1 MSHVYVS
8 EEKLFEI
15 ITRIL
20 CDCIPLTLI
29 DAVCFFGQTTEN
41 DEPMIMSAANIQVD
55 GLARLVAVTG
65 FGGEKNGIFEVR
77 SSKSFANEIMK
88 FGVAPENI
96 VSFPLS
102 KKFPPCTDAEAIGV
116 VEFAKTQGWRS
127 IAVTV
132 TPLHQVRAFIS
143 TVSAA
148 IKYYP
153 ELKVYSMPS
162 EALPWTE
169 EVIHSQSAPRAKRS
183 EQFGG
188 ELAKLAK
195 YSGKGD
201 HVSPDEILAYLNR
214 RDQ

>member
-1 MSHVYVS
+1 MEFSYAPEAVI
-8 EEKLFEI
+8 FELVA
-15 ITRIL
+15 RIL
-20 CDCIPLTLI
+20 CDCVPNEPT
-29 DAVCFFGQTTEN
+29 DAVCFYGQTTEN
-41 DEPMIMSAANIQVD
+41 DTPMIESAAFIHMN
-55 GLARLVAVTG
+55 GAARLVAITG
-65 FGGEKNGIFEVR
+65 FAGEKNGSFEVR

-88 FGVAPENI
+88 LGVASENI
-96 VSFPLS
+96 ISFPLS
-102 KKFPPCTDAEAIGV
+102 KKFPPCTDAEAVGV
-116 VEFAKTQGWRS
+116 IEFAKSQGWKS
-127 IAVTV
+127 IIVTV
-132 TPLHQVRAFIS
+132 PPLHQVRAFIS

-153 ELKVYSMPS
+153 ELKVYSIPS